1 MNLKKDFHNLSQLE
15 FNNKIASLK
24 NEKST
29 INFFSFDRGYFYY
42 PTVNIVE
49 KIYELDKKID
59 IFISFFNSF
68 DDFSKNQI
76 IQSYL
81 ICELKSTNEIENIYS
96 TRHDIV
102 YLMNKIES
110 ENKNNKK
117 SNKHMP

>member
-59 IFISFFNSF
+59 IFISFFISMNS
-68 DDFSKNQI
+68 
-76 IQSYL
+76 SYNL
-81 ICELKSTNEIENIYS
+81 W
-96 TRHDIV
+96 V
-102 YLMNKIES
+102 
-110 ENKNNKK
+110 
-117 SNKHMP
+117 MPVISYFLLLLEV